1 MPMPRRLLRRVIP
14 DRETVHQRAGL
25 ARRWLGEDDLWHLGR
40 RSVARAVS
48 VGCFWALLPL
58 PIQTPL
64 ALLTAIFFRA
74 NLPVTVVAVW
84 ISNPLTMAPLY
95 GTGFLIGAY
104 LTGTPLVPLDEITL
118 KWLGS
123 RLPEL
128 WAGCILMS
136 ILGAL
141 LSYYLVNTLWRFK
154 VLRNRRNRNQ
164 PIGKA

>member
-1 MPMPRRLLRRVIP
+1 
-14 DRETVHQRAGL
+14 
-25 ARRWLGEDDLWHLGR
+25 
-40 RSVARAVS
+40 

-84 ISNPLTMAPLY
+84 ISNPLNMVRLY

-104 LTGTPLVPLDEITL
+104 LTATPLVPLDEMTL

-123 RLPEL
+123 RLPGL
-128 WAGCILMS
+128 WAESILMS

-141 LSYYLVNTLWRFK
+141 LSYYLVITLWRFK
-154 VLRNRRNRNQ
+154 VLRNRRVRNQ
-164 PIGKA
+164 PIGKV